1 MGKAPKEQ
9 PTLGPI
15 LINGQPMPDRT
26 ARAVRRMLERGATP
40 CGVMHLLVIRQAI
53 KAAKKAAKEAKA
65 AIPPGPPYQ
74 M

>member
-1 MGKAPKEQ
+1 MGKKKGTKEQ
-9 PTLGPI
+9 PPLGPI

-40 CGVMHLLVIRQAI
+40 CGVMHLLVIREAL
-53 KAAKKAAKEAKA
+53 KAAKMAAKAGTPK
-65 AIPPGPPYQ
+65 P